1 MSTTAFVL
9 QNSAYGTLIVNRF
22 DYNYIRNKWYGVG
35 AQLLETGTYDPDQS
49 AVLKQLLTQKRE
61 RAGDGVVVLDCGAN
75 IGVLAVDIANFMR
88 GWGFLIAIEPQE
100 RLFYALC
107 GNLAVNNCFNA
118 RAIWAA
124 VDAENGFIDI
134 PEPDYRRPGS
144 FGSFELRQQLG
155 TEPIGQPIDYSKPT
169 STVNTI
175 TTDRLELKRLD
186 LLKLDV
192 EGMELAALN
201 GAIETIRRTRPM
213 IYVEVIKTERDA
225 VEALLAP
232 LDYKLFA
239 PDQSHALAMHRD
251 DPVIECIQVIEKTA
265 AA

>member
-1 MSTTAFVL
+1 MSKTAFVL
-9 QNSAYGTLIVNRF
+9 QNSPHGTLIVNRF
-22 DYNYIRNKWYGVG
+22 DYNYIRDKWYGVG
-35 AQLLETGTYDPDQS
+35 AQLLENGAYDLDQIT
-49 AVLKQLLTQKRE
+49 VLKQLLTQKRE
-61 RAGDGVVVLDCGAN
+61 HAGDGVVMLDCGAN
-75 IGVLAVDIANFMR
+75 IGVLAVDLANFMR
-88 GWGFLIAIEPQE
+88 GWGYLIAIEPQE

-134 PEPDYRRPGS
+134 PQPNYCRPGS

-155 TEPIGQPIDYSKPT
+155 TEPIGQSIDYSKPT
-169 STVNTI
+169 STVNTLTI
-175 TTDRLELKRLD
+175 DSLELKRVD

-201 GAIETIRRTRPM
+201 GAIETIKRTRPM
-213 IYVEVIKTERDA
+213 IHVEVVKTERD
-225 VEALLAP
+225 ELENLLAP
-232 LDYKLFA
+232 LGYKLFA
-239 PDQSHALAMHRD
+239 SDLSNALAVHRD